1 MSRTSESVTF
11 DVVAMIPKLLRVWG
25 GGRVMQVQKPTV
37 RCVAGRLFMRASV
50 VGTWGGREGKV
61 NKLDMGARCDSSLF
75 PDAARVLR
83 GDDEI
88 GGRGFNG
95 VGAGETPGRIST
107 PAGSEIDDSFPFGC
121 VQGGEGGLTDYCR

>member
-1 MSRTSESVTF
+1 
-11 DVVAMIPKLLRVWG
+11 
-25 GGRVMQVQKPTV
+25 
-37 RCVAGRLFMRASV
+37 MRASV
-50 VGTWGGREGKV
+50 VGTLGGGREGKV
-61 NKLDMGARCDSSLF
+61 NKLETGAKCDSSLF